1 VNYQYASVRKS
12 GSLQHLE
19 HIMNTDLSK
28 SSQIN
33 QAPVL
38 FISHG
43 APTFAIEPGLLG
55 PALNTLGRQLSG
67 AKTVKAVLV
76 VSPHWQTRDVTVMTT
91 AAPETVHDFG
101 GFPAALYDLQ
111 YPVAGHPQLAAEV
124 SRLLSQAGWAVG
136 VDERRG
142 LDHGAWVPLRH
153 LLPRG
158 DIPVFQVSMP
168 VDLDTVSAF
177 ELGKALSPIRES
189 GVMIVASGS
198 MTHNLY
204 EFRHS
209 GATEQDYAI
218 AFTHWIRQAVT
229 RNDIAGLLDYR
240 QRAPHAQR
248 AHPTEEHFLPLL
260 VALGARGDAEV
271 TQIIEGGVTNGVLSM
286 ESYAWGMTNASI
298 PRATHTEGVAA

>member
-1 VNYQYASVRKS
+1 
-12 GSLQHLE
+12 
-19 HIMNTDLSK
+19 MNT
-28 SSQIN
+28 
-33 QAPVL
+33 APTL

-43 APTFAIEPGLLG
+43 APTFALEPGLLG
-55 PALNTLGRQLSG
+55 PALNALGQQLSG
-67 AKTVKAVLV
+67 ANGVKAVLV
-76 VSPHWQTRDVTVMTT
+76 VSPHWQTRDVKVMTSP
-91 AAPETVHDFG
+91 APETVHDFG
-101 GFPAALYDLQ
+101 GFPAALHDLK
-111 YPVAGHPQLAAEV
+111 YPVAGHPRLAAEV

-153 LLPRG
+153 LLPKAN
-158 DIPVFQVSMP
+158 IPVFQVSMP

-177 ELGKALSPIRES
+177 ELGKALAPIRDN

-209 GATEQDYAI
+209 GAAEQDYALE
-218 AFTHWIRQAVT
+218 FTHWIRQAVT
-229 RNDIAGLLDYR
+229 SQDIEGLLDYR

-260 VALGARGDAEV
+260 VALGARSDGETVQVIDA
-271 TQIIEGGVTNGVLSM
+271 GVANGVLSM
-286 ESYAWGMTNASI
+286 ESYAWGMTQANS
-298 PRATHTEGVAA
+298 PTATRSEGVTA